1 MAARVARAFR
11 CSRYSYSYT
20 AWSQVS
26 SYGGLVMSGKHCA
39 ATVAVLAALLTFV
52 IAGCSSSGT
61 SSASSAA
68 SAIATSSAIAK
79 AKAQVNVCVTKIG
92 GVTGLIDSS
101 KRIDFI
107 NCMQSLVPADKVDAF
122 KSCITSAATS
132 DKIWTSDGRTKFT
145 NDSLPNCVNAA
156 TA

>member
-1 MAARVARAFR
+1 M
-11 CSRYSYSYT
+11 T
-20 AWSQVS
+20 
-26 SYGGLVMSGKHCA
+26 GKHCA
-39 ATVAVLAALLTFV
+39 AAVAVLAVLLTSV
-52 IAGCSSSGT
+52 VDGCSSSGSS

-68 SAIATSSAIAK
+68 SAIATSSAVAK

-92 GVTGLIDSS
+92 GVTGLVDSS
-101 KRIDFI
+101 KRTDFI
-107 NCMQSLVPADKVDAF
+107 NCMQNLVPADKVDAF